1 VKRSSGKKASV
12 LGTLASV
19 VNLQRGKKTVA
30 SKIPGGGGEVTL
42 NRKGMSDLLT
52 VASHSQRCS
61 GTRMRRVQSA
71 VPGSQLDVL
80 TSGRR
85 ARAKVSRGSDFD
97 EANTGTLSRALDLA
111 GGQRGYKVKTNK
123 PRQARAS

>member
-1 VKRSSGKKASV
+1 M
-12 LGTLASV
+12 
-19 VNLQRGKKTVA
+19 A
-30 SKIPGGGGEVTL
+30 SKIPGGGGEVKL
-42 NRKGMSDLLT
+42 NFKGMGELLRLPAI
-52 VASHSQRCS
+52 ASELR
-61 GTRMRRVQSA
+61 TRMRRVQSA

-123 PRQARAS
+123 PRRARSS

>member
-1 VKRSSGKKASV
+1 M
-12 LGTLASV
+12 
-19 VNLQRGKKTVA
+19 A
-30 SKIPGGGGEVTL
+30 SKIPGGGGEVKL
-42 NRKGMSDLLT
+42 NFKGMGELLRSPAI
-52 VASHSQRCS
+52 ASELR
-61 GTRMRRVQSA
+61 TRMRRVQSA
-71 VPGSQLDVL
+71 VPGSQLDVV

-123 PRQARAS
+123 PRRARSS